1 MADIEAGKEYKVV
14 GPSNLHRGKII
25 VVTETR
31 GSMALALMGES
42 HYPFLPGELEPL
54 EPVEPKAKRA
64 TPARRARVYKE
75 LLERVSAEWQEMPE
89 HLRAELAAALAL

>member
-1 MADIEAGKEYKVV
+1 VADIEAGKEYKVV

-54 EPVEPKAKRA
+54 EPVEPKPKRA
-64 TPARRARVYKE
+64 TPARRARIYKE
-75 LLERVSAEWQEMPE
+75 LLEGIAAEWQAMPE
-89 HLRAELAAALAL
+89 TLRAEVAAALAL